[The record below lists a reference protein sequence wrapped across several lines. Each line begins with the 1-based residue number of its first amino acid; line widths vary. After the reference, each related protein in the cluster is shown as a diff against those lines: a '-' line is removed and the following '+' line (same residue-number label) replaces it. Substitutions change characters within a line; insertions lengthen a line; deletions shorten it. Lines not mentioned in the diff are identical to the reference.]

1 MPQEETKIRFNQPA
15 QDMLTLLSDL
25 VYMNLRRRASETP
38 DLQSPDDLFIGKK
51 KVADLLKLIADEE
64 KAKEIARKYLDTFN
78 DELVALVDRKQA
90 EFEAVMNAVPAAIW
104 ISHDTECRDVDGNI
118 EAYRLLEL
126 TKSANVSKST
136 GNELL
141 PGSFKMYR
149 DGKELS
155 TAELPLHRA
164 AKGQDITGASLDICF
179 DNGEV
184 KHIYGN
190 ARPFYDEKG
199 NVRGAV
205 AAFIDITDLKKAG
218 KERERLIDILE
229 LTPDMISTISA
240 SGNVLY
246 LNRAARHI
254 IGIDEDYD
262 VRGLH
267 KKDTGSI
274 WNNEIISE
282 QALPTAQTEGMWW
295 GSTEIVTSNGRKM
308 PVSQVV
314 IAHKD
319 TFGQAAYYS
328 TIVRNISRQKRME
341 DKLLNY
347 SRELEERV
355 QKRTK
360 EMFRINERLKEE
372 VAHRKKISERIGQ
385 ERQRFFLALNML
397 PGYVSLHDPT
407 DHKLYYGNAKFK
419 EIFGDY
425 HSRLCYEVYHGRGKP
440 CEVCRAG
447 EVLKHNKPIEWEK
460 QYINGRHYHVWG
472 YPFTDSDGKL
482 LVLELGLD
490 ITERKQSAEKIA
502 NYQKLLKAMS
512 SEISFVEEKQRRQL
526 AEGLHDHVG
535 QLLAASKMQ
544 IQAAQ
549 QAMGE
554 NSAGSKE
561 IARAR
566 EMIEDAIK
574 STRTLTFELSPPVL
588 YSIGLEA
595 AIEQLIDMTPNYYDF
610 ECDYRDDGE
619 KRHLD
624 ERVRVL
630 LFRAVS
636 ELLFNIY
643 KHASATKVDVRTYS
657 QNGNICI
664 EVADNGS
671 GFDASRAIHSG
682 NSTSRGFGLFSIQE
696 RLNTYNGSMQ
706 IKSEKG
712 SGTVILLTCPINA
725 G

>member
-1 MPQEETKIRFNQPA
+1 MSQDDTKIHFKQPA

-25 VYMNLRRRASETP
+25 VYMNLKRRASQEP
-38 DLQSPDDLFIGKK
+38 DLHFPDDLYIGKK
-51 KVADLLKLIADEE
+51 KVADLLKGIADEE

-78 DELVALVDRKQA
+78 DELIALVDRKQA

-104 ISHDTECRDVDGNI
+104 ISHDTECREVDGNI

-126 TKSANVSKST
+126 TENGNDSASIS
-136 GNELL
+136 NELL
-141 PGSFKMYR
+141 PGSFKIFH

-155 TAELPLHRA
+155 AGQLPLQRA

-179 DNGEV
+179 ENGQV
-184 KHIYGN
+184 KQIYGN

-199 NVRGAV
+199 EVRGAV
-205 AAFIDITDLKKAG
+205 AAFIDITALKKAA

-254 IGIDEDYD
+254 IGIEEDCD

-267 KKDTGSI
+267 KEDTGSI
-274 WNNEIISE
+274 WNNQIISE
-282 QALPTAQTEGMWW
+282 QALPTAQSEGMWW
-295 GSTEIVTSNGRKM
+295 GSTEIITSKGRKM

-314 IAHKD
+314 IAHED
-319 TFGQAAYYS
+319 TFGEKAYYS

-347 SRELEERV
+347 SRELEQRV

-419 EIFGDY
+419 DIFGDY
-425 HSRLCYEVYHGRGKP
+425 HNRLCYELYHGKGKP
-440 CEVCRAG
+440 CDVCRAG
-447 EVLKHNKPIEWEK
+447 EVLEKNKPLEWEK
-460 QYINGRHYHVWG
+460 QYVNGRHYHVWG
-472 YPFTDSDGKL
+472 YPFADSDGKL

-490 ITERKQSAEKIA
+490 ITEQKQAAEKIE

-549 QAMGE
+549 QALGE
-554 NSAGSKE
+554 NRAGSE
-561 IARAR
+561 ELARAR

-574 STRTLTFELSPPVL
+574 STRTLTFELSPPAL

-595 AIEQLIDMTPNYYDF
+595 AIEQLIDMAPNYYDF
-610 ECDYRDDGE
+610 ECNYRDDGI
-619 KRHLD
+619 KRNIV

-671 GFDASRAIHSG
+671 GFDASKAMHSG
-682 NSTSRGFGLFSIQE
+682 ASKFRGFGLFSIQE

-712 SGTVILLTCPINA
+712 SGTEVLLTCPINA